1 MKEKLLE
8 VCEKIE
14 SKLSSIADLEGI
26 SITRIDDVLNRK
38 INFYIRVNNFK
49 EICSFYYKEID
60 KKNVNEIVKDYIYCY
75 FRKYN
80 KNFVKTKANI
90 NNFADGFSEVS

>member
-8 VCEKIE
+8 ACEKIE

-38 INFYIRVNNFK
+38 INFYIHVNNFK

-90 NNFADGFSEVS
+90 NSFADGFSEVS